1 MKPWKTIATEKPAHG
16 EPLTLHE
23 RNGEYQLRV
32 GGHVLMGSRQHG
44 SEEAMARVS
53 CLGLRQPRPRV
64 MIGGLGFGFTLRAA
78 LDLLPAGA
86 EVTLVELSPEVVAMN
101 RGVLAPL
108 AGRPLDDPRVVV
120 EVADVQQVLG
130 RAPQRFDVVLLD
142 VDNGPSALTRPSNSG
157 IYSASGLARAYRALA
172 DAGLLVV
179 WSAGPDEAFSRRMRD
194 AGFRVELSSVPAV
207 KGGAGRHVLF
217 VGRR

>member
-1 MKPWKTIATEKPAHG
+1 MKPWKTIATEKPTHG
-16 EPLTLHE
+16 EPLILQE
-23 RNGEYQLRV
+23 RDGEYQLRV
-32 GGHVLMGSRQHG
+32 GGSVLMGSRQHG
-44 SEEAMARVS
+44 SEEAMAHVS
-53 CLGLRQPRPRV
+53 CRGLRQPRPRV

-101 RGVLAPL
+101 RGVLAHL

-130 RAPQRFDVVLLD
+130 REPQRFDVVLLD

-157 IYSASGLARAYRALA
+157 IYSAAGLARAYRALA
-172 DAGLLVV
+172 EAGLLVV
-179 WSAGPDEAFSRRMRD
+179 WSAGPDERFSQRMRD
-194 AGFRVELSSVPAV
+194 AGFRVEMSSVPAV
-207 KGGAGRHVLF
+207 KGSAGRHVLF